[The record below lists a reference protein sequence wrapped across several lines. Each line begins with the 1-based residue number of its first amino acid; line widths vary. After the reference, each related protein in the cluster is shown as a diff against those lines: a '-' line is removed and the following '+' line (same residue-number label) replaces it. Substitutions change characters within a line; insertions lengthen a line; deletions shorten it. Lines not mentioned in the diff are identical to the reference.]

1 MLKNGYQG
9 ALRADNGKEK
19 KRAGKKLL
27 SWGSGTFAE
36 IVAFA
41 GFGKGT
47 FAEKVVS
54 SASSQRAVGR
64 CGFDSTGGGGFQV
77 SELVGFGA
85 HEFKANGSPCLLPRA
100 APQQQARK
108 CSSKGSRR
116 APTAET
122 AAAVR
127 GVRKSGEVNN
137 AG

>member
-1 MLKNGYQG
+1 M
-9 ALRADNGKEK
+9 
-19 KRAGKKLL
+19 
-27 SWGSGTFAE
+27 
-36 IVAFA
+36 AFA

-47 FAEKVVS
+47 FAEKVVC
-54 SASSQRAVGR
+54 SASSQRVVSE
-64 CGFDSTGGGGFQV
+64 CSFDSTGGGGFQV
-77 SELVGFGA
+77 SESVGFGA

-100 APQQQARK
+100 APQQQAHK
-108 CSSKGSRR
+108 GSSKNSRR